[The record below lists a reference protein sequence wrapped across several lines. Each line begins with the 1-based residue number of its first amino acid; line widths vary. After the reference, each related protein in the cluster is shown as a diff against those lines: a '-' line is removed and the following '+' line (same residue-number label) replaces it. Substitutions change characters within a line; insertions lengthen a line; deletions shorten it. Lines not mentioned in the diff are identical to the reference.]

1 MQTTETTTDFIVTAA
16 RAYILAGV
24 IHGQTAD
31 GDARPAIE
39 QAKRV
44 AQAVRTERQRAI
56 LWLHQTLNHE
66 AVTWEI
72 LIALG
77 FDQRLVDAA
86 DTLSRRCRE
95 SVRDY
100 AKRVAACDDTDV
112 LAVAVAAIDNQSE
125 EGGEQQDGT
134 LAAYKK
140 ARRVLQRAADA
151 LANQQPGDTPPAG
164 GVADD
169 RPTEAGPAHRV
180 DDVDGTHRRG
190 AGGDVSDYA
199 TAASSRG
206 ELADQR
212 ERYATA
218 PRQRARRDAG
228 RGAVVHRPDRGGER
242 EEVRRG
248 QNEAVEDQDLEG
260 RHRDEHAN
268 DRTSTARL
276 LLSARWRGTTTLS
289 MLNIP
294 ARPRPCQRFT
304 CRLTATG
311 A

>member
-169 RPTEAGPAHRV
+169 RPTEPDLRTALMTLMEHTAGAQEAMFRTMQLLHHHGESWQISGNDMQLLLGNV
-180 DDVDGTHRRG
+180 HDVMLVVALLFIDL
-190 AGGDVSDYA
+190 
-199 TAASSRG
+199 TAEGNEKRSAEDRMR
-206 ELADQR
+206 LLKTRTWR
-212 ERYATA
+212 EGIETSTRTI
-218 PRQRARRDAG
+218 ARR
-228 RGAVVHRPDRGGER
+228 
-242 EEVRRG
+242 
-248 QNEAVEDQDLEG
+248 L
-260 RHRDEHAN
+260 RDF
-268 DRTSTARL
+268 
-276 LLSARWRGTTTLS
+276 
-289 MLNIP
+289 
-294 ARPRPCQRFT
+294 C
-304 CRLTATG
+304 
-311 A
+311 